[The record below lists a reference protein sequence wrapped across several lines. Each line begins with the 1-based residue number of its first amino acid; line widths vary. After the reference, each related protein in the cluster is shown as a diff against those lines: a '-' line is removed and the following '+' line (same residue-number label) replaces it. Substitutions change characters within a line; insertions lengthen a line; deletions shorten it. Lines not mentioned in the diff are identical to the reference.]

1 MSAPCLIIVF
11 AKAPLAG
18 FAKTR
23 LIPALGAQG
32 AADLALRFLNHA
44 VGQALAAGLGA
55 VELCCAPDARHAS
68 FSEIAQAAGLSL
80 TEQGEGDLGERMARA
95 MQRGLAQHHKVL
107 LIGTDAPAL
116 DAARLGEAAVALDAH
131 GAVFVPTLDGGY
143 VLVGLRQPG
152 SGVLPGIF
160 TGMPWSTPQV
170 MQRTREA
177 LQREGIGYAEMAAVR
192 DIDEPADLSHL
203 PEQWL

>member
-18 FAKTR
+18 YAKTR

-44 VGQALAAGLGA
+44 VGQALAAGLGE

-68 FSEIAQAAGLSL
+68 FSEIARAPGLVL

-95 MQRGLAQHHKVL
+95 MQRGLARCDKVL

-116 DAARLGEAAVALDAH
+116 DAARLRDAAAALDAH
-131 GAVFVPTLDGGY
+131 AAVFVPTVDGGY
-143 VLVGLRQPG
+143 VLVGLRTPG
-152 SGVLPGIF
+152 SGALACIF
-160 TGMPWSTPQV
+160 TAMPWSTPQV

-177 LQREGIGYAEMAAVR
+177 LAREAIGYAEMATIR
-192 DIDEPADLSHL
+192 DIDEPADLAHL
-203 PEQWL
+203 PKHWL

>member
-32 AADLALRFLNHA
+32 AADLAQRFLKHT
-44 VGQALAAGLGA
+44 VEQALAAGLGA

-116 DAARLGEAAVALDAH
+116 DAARLRNAAAALDSH
-131 GAVFVPTLDGGY
+131 EAVFVPTLDGGY

>member
-95 MQRGLAQHHKVL
+95 MQRGLAQHDKVL

-116 DAARLGEAAVALDAH
+116 DAAGLRNAAAALDSHA
-131 GAVFVPTLDGGY
+131 AVFVPTVDGGY
-143 VLVGLRQPG
+143 VLVGLRKPG

-192 DIDEPADLSHL
+192 DIDEPADLAHL
-203 PEQWL
+203 PKHWL